1 MLTRPFIKHLAD
13 LIGSLR
19 LIRDFGKDFAFQH
32 VRQNK
37 AGMAVCL
44 ANPSGRHIN
53 FTHRQKFLLT
63 NEIRTCYS
71 GDVIACS
78 RFEIPI
84 WLIDRAGF

>member
-1 MLTRPFIKHLAD
+1 MFRAIWKTC
-13 LIGSLR
+13 
-19 LIRDFGKDFAFQH
+19 AFQH

-53 FTHRQKFLLT
+53 FTHRQKFLVT
-63 NEIRTCYS
+63 TEIRTCYS
-71 GDVIACS
+71 GDVIASS
-78 RFEIPI
+78 RFEIRI